1 LCLIVLLAKYGII
14 YTLLLAIPVYFWQFL
29 TYWPK
34 EYLIPYGIFSY
45 LIHLFWIWFNCPHIM
60 STIFIFHQICYYLK
74 LRFVC
79 VNELLENFSK
89 LKNPINRSNELIDI
103 LHKHNQICETVA
115 KYNKFWCFEILVN
128 VALYSFFVM
137 SITYIGFFSHIELG
151 LKLFFG
157 SFALILISCFFCVL
171 FSAAFVAIQVL
182 IIEFLS

>member
-1 LCLIVLLAKYGII
+1 MALLAKYSVA
-14 YTLLLAIPVYFWQFL
+14 YSLLVVIPVYFWQFL
-29 TYWPK
+29 TNWPK
-34 EYLIPYGIFSY
+34 EYLIPYGILSY
-45 LIHLFWIWFNCPHIM
+45 LIHVFWVWFNSPHAM

-74 LRFVC
+74 LRFVY

-128 VALYSFFVM
+128 VVLYSSFIM
-137 SITYIGFFSHIELG
+137 SMAYIGFFSGIEFG

-157 SFALILISCFFCVL
+157 SFALILISCFSCVF
-171 FSAAFVAIQVL
+171 FSAALVATQV
-182 IIEFLS
+182 